1 MNRRDHPW
9 SLEETLAELEYLT
22 NTAGGQVV
30 GRVTQRANRLGP
42 TYVGSGKV
50 EEIREMVADLEAD
63 TVIST
68 TNSPPRSSETWKER
82 WAAKSSI
89 GPP

>member
-9 SLEETLAELEYLT
+9 SLEETLAELEYLA
-22 NTAGGQVV
+22 NTAGAQVV
-30 GRVTQRANRLGP
+30 GAVTQRANRLGP

-63 TVIST
+63 TVIFDDELT
-68 TNSPPRSSETWKER
+68 PAPQRNL
-82 WAAKSSI
+82 
-89 GPP
+89 